1 MKNFFITAF
10 EMAYP
15 NPDRKE
21 PLVIK
26 PSDWVALAILALL
39 LATVIGFCT

>member
-26 PSDWVALAILALL
+26 PSDWITLAILSLL
-39 LATVIGFCT
+39 LAVVVGFWT